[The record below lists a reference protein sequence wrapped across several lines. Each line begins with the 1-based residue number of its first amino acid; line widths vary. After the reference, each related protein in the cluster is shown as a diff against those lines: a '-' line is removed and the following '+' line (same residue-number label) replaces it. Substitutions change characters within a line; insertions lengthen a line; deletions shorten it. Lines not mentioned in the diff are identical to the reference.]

1 MAFSLGSLL
10 ASQNLARPLSL
21 SAHRAGIKYVNN
33 QEDATDMKSITD
45 RAAQTLFWTE
55 LFRGLGM
62 TMSYLFREPAT
73 INYPFEKGPL
83 SPRFRGEHALRRYPS
98 GEERCIAC
106 KLCEAICPAQAITIE
121 AEPRADGS
129 RRTTRYDID
138 MTKCIYCGFCQEA
151 CPVDAIVE
159 KSDQTADDVE
169 IPMENK
175 EFMDEFF
182 IQIEEIRT
190 SIDQIDENVKEIKRL
205 YSIILSAATSEQ
217 KTQDELEAV
226 TNEIKKLANNAR
238 NKLKIKIAMLSTGI
252 EQSLASNTEERISAD
267 VRIKKSQIMDSGIS
281 KQALSEIEARH
292 KDIMRLESSIKELHD
307 MFVDIAMLVENQG
320 SMIDRIE
327 SNMDQ
332 SVGFVERAVADTKKA
347 AKFQQEA
354 RRRSALAGSARD
366 RAAAGSARVSC
377 LTMDES
383 KPRYSKR
390 LRSGTRR
397 RYQDDG
403 ISDDEI
409 DGKRTFDLEEKLHS
423 NRFSSDRV
431 KRMEGKDFTYEY
443 IQRGGLRD
451 PIVFERP
458 DGLGIVMPDADFGV
472 SDVKMFVGSRRIID
486 VMDVTT
492 QKGTEMSMAQWS
504 RYYETPASQR
514 DKLYN
519 VISLEF
525 SHTKLE
531 SLVTR
536 PATVDMIDWVDNM
549 WPRHLKERQ
558 RDSTNSIME
567 MQYPKVQKY
576 CLMSVQGCFTDFH
589 IDFGGTSVWYH
600 ILRGCKVF
608 WLIPPTPQ
616 NLELYE
622 NWVLS
627 GKQGDIFLGDRATDC
642 QRIKLK
648 QGSTFIIPSGWIHAV
663 YTPVDTLVFGGN
675 FLHSFNIPTQLHIAS
690 IEDRTRVPVKFRYPF
705 YYEMGWYVLERYLY
719 SLTNTSHLIPE
730 YQKYSLGIG
739 YKLES
744 TGCEVLN
751 GHAKEERDDSNV
763 PSPPTGPG
771 VKVHLTPL
779 ELEGLWNLV
788 GRLEALP
795 AHKKCVPS
803 GIHNAAALL
812 HDIRALLKEHAND
825 TPKLSYTGK
834 PIVRWPK
841 RPSWYQPPPPPP
853 PVIRPKLSTTP
864 VIARPVKPA
873 SNMSV
878 LRRRR
883 VRCKRCEACLRTECG
898 DCNFCRDM
906 KKFGGPGKLKQT
918 CVLRQCLAPGL
929 PLSAVCEI
937 CGDGNQDTGD
947 ELMECSNCA
956 QIAHPGCLKKRK
968 TSLDPRV
975 AKIYRRHG
983 MDHDDDS
990 GSDDDDG
997 DSGRKM
1003 SIHSRSGVSSSRRD
1017 SDADP
1022 PVLLVSDL
1030 NDDLLN
1036 DSYLTVTLQ
1045 RPPKA
1050 KRDAGSIVPKLEAAM
1065 SPRTPSTKTLPR
1077 TRLRNSNST
1086 PAGNGLTQSKGP
1098 GRHTRR
1104 NSSQE
1109 GRERD
1114 TPSPSSMSSR
1124 SSISPPPPPPSVT
1137 TSSPPSLLSHPSF
1150 RDVGNER
1157 GCEKDIWVSVFR
1169 YLSRTDLAVCMR
1181 VCKAWYKWCSDKRL
1195 WTRIDLSRC
1204 RSLSPQG
1211 VLAIIKRQPVALDLS
1226 WTPVSKKQIAWLIH
1240 HLPALKDLILSGCSS
1255 LCVSALSSQS
1265 CPSLRTLDLCWGVC
1279 VKDTQIKDLIV
1290 LQGSES
1296 RSRLRSLLNLR
1307 LSGLDISDST
1317 LKLIV
1322 RHMPLLRRLDLSHCQ
1337 ELTDQSIN
1345 LITASGCN
1353 TRNTLRQLNLAG
1365 CNKLTDAC
1373 LSYMKRLSALALLDL
1388 RGCKNVTRC
1397 GCENFISDL
1406 SYCTIFC
1413 LTEDKLIQRIS

>member
-1 MAFSLGSLL
+1 
-10 ASQNLARPLSL
+10 
-21 SAHRAGIKYVNN
+21 
-33 QEDATDMKSITD
+33 
-45 RAAQTLFWTE
+45 
-55 LFRGLGM
+55 
-62 TMSYLFREPAT
+62 
-73 INYPFEKGPL
+73 
-83 SPRFRGEHALRRYPS
+83 
-98 GEERCIAC
+98 
-106 KLCEAICPAQAITIE
+106 
-121 AEPRADGS
+121 
-129 RRTTRYDID
+129 
-138 MTKCIYCGFCQEA
+138 
-151 CPVDAIVE
+151 
-159 KSDQTADDVE
+159 
-169 IPMENK
+169 
-175 EFMDEFF
+175 
-182 IQIEEIRT
+182 
-190 SIDQIDENVKEIKRL
+190 
-205 YSIILSAATSEQ
+205 
-217 KTQDELEAV
+217 
-226 TNEIKKLANNAR
+226 
-238 NKLKIKIAMLSTGI
+238 
-252 EQSLASNTEERISAD
+252 
-267 VRIKKSQIMDSGIS
+267 
-281 KQALSEIEARH
+281 
-292 KDIMRLESSIKELHD
+292 
-307 MFVDIAMLVENQG
+307 
-320 SMIDRIE
+320 
-327 SNMDQ
+327 
-332 SVGFVERAVADTKKA
+332 
-347 AKFQQEA
+347 
-354 RRRSALAGSARD
+354 
-366 RAAAGSARVSC
+366 
-377 LTMDES
+377 MDES

-472 SDVKMFVGSRRIID
+472 SDVKMFVGSRRIVD

-492 QKGTEMSMAQWS
+492 QKGTEMSMAQWC

-739 YKLES
+739 YKQES
-744 TGCEVLN
+744 SGCEVLN

-853 PVIRPKLSTTP
+853 PVIRPKLATTP

-883 VRCKRCEACLRTECG
+883 VRCKRCEACRRTECG

-937 CGDGNQDTGD
+937 CGDGNQDTGE

-956 QIAHPGCLKKRK
+956 QIAHPGCLKVSGEGVVNKDLPSCWECPKCVLGKDTESESSGSGDDITAQDGSGGLGGEGRAWHGVGRPPSSLSHGSLQKRAAAPEQRLRKRIKLEGAKAHKRK

-1003 SIHSRSGVSSSRRD
+1003 SIHSRSGVSSSRRGYGASRRGAWRGSTHRGNRGGGSLATSSLKMRRGLGARGERGGRVRLRGGSHMRRRRYETEDDDDDDDDDDDEDDDEEDDDEEDDSDDEKERRSRRRRRRGEDYDDEDEDEDDDSEERDFDGEDEDMEDMDDGGEEDEDDDENQSD

-1050 KRDAGSIVPKLEAAM
+1050 KRDPGSIVPKLEAAM
-1065 SPRTPSTKTLPR
+1065 SPRTPNTKTLPR
-1077 TRLRNSNST
+1077 TRLRNSNLT

-1124 SSISPPPPPPSVT
+1124 SSISPPPPPPSLT

-1240 HLPALKDLILSGCSS
+1240 HLPGLKDLILSGCSS

-1265 CPSLRTLDLCWGVC
+1265 CPSLRTLDLCWAVC

-1373 LSYMKRLSALALLDL
+1373 LSYMKRLSGLALLDL
-1388 RGCKNVTRC
+1388 RGCKNVTRR

-1406 SYCTIFC
+1406 SYCTVFC
-1413 LTEDKLIQRIS
+1413 LTEDKLIRRIS